1 MASIGAGIANV
12 VCAIVLLAAG
22 AMKLGHLS
30 VFGQQITAY
39 QIIPERLARVAG
51 YVLPPI
57 EVLLGISMLFAP
69 QLAAAAVFL
78 FASFALAV
86 GFNVLRGR
94 TDLRCACF
102 GVTGQYTISWAHVAG
117 NAILAL
123 LATITFVDITARHS
137 LPFRSA
143 FQCCLLLRWA
153 PPGERWRRRYSLE
166 GTRNRD
172 RVDHL
177 EPGSLG
183 S

>member
-1 MASIGAGIANV
+1 MAGIGVGIADV

-22 AMKLGHLS
+22 AMKLGRLS

-78 FASFALAV
+78 FSSFALAV

-102 GVTGQYTISWAHVAG
+102 GVTGQYTVSWAHVAG

-123 LATITFVDITARHS
+123 LATITFVGHQRPS
-137 LPFRSA
+137 FVA
-143 FQCCLLLRWA
+143 FQIGFSTLLLIALGAAWRA
-153 PPGERWRRRYSLE
+153 MTPPLQSG
-166 GTRNRD
+166 GNQK
-172 RVDHL
+172 
-177 EPGSLG
+177 P
-183 S
+183 